1 MCFNTCRRRD
11 GVFVTSLLVIN
22 IETSNSECNN
32 YQYVAVNLFFVVVV
46 IIAASVIDA
55 DDDEEGEDDD
65 GDDDENDDDDEE
77 EEGNNDDELR
87 SIERL
92 VTSICHMPA
101 SIDFDLLNSKGYKKS
116 HEVYIPMKSTH
127 ERVLKVLPFF
137 YQKC

>member
-22 IETSNSECNN
+22 IETSDSECNN

-55 DDDEEGEDDD
+55 DDDDEGEDDDD
-65 GDDDENDDDDEE
+65 GDDDENDDDDEEE

-101 SIDFDLLNSKGYKKS
+101 SIDFDLLNSKG
-116 HEVYIPMKSTH
+116 
-127 ERVLKVLPFF
+127 
-137 YQKC
+137 

>member
-22 IETSNSECNN
+22 IETSDSECNN

-65 GDDDENDDDDEE
+65 DDDDDENDDDDDD

-101 SIDFDLLNSKGYKKS
+101 SIDFDLQGIKK
-116 HEVYIPMKSTH
+116 
-127 ERVLKVLPFF
+127 KVTRFIYP
-137 YQKC
+137 